1 MDMLNKSKTS
11 KLLQLKQIIG
21 NMNTLDDIL
30 EHYDNSRECQL
41 SQEEQHQINEEA
53 SQHLQEYLC
62 GDGDIRHLHEYY
74 DCLEKI

>member
-1 MDMLNKSKTS
+1 
-11 KLLQLKQIIG
+11 
-21 NMNTLDDIL
+21 MNTLDEIL

-41 SQEEQHQINEEA
+41 SQEEQHQIKEEA
-53 SQHLQEYLC
+53 SQHLREYLC